1 MAARKP
7 TMAHLATPDDM
18 EQQFY
23 EALQQGDIERLMSV
37 WADDDEVCCVHPGGS
52 RVVGPQAIRASFDS
66 IFANGAVH
74 AEPIK
79 VRRVTTHAAA
89 VHSLVEKVSVM
100 SEEGPQTAYVLA
112 TNVYVKTGL
121 GWRLVMHHASPGSSR
136 EIPDITETASVLH

>member
-23 EALQQGDIERLMSV
+23 EALQQGDIERLMAV

-66 IFANGAVH
+66 IFANGAIH

-79 VRRVTTHAAA
+79 VRRVSTHAVA

-100 SEEGPQTAYVLA
+100 SDEGPQTAYVLA

-121 GWRLVMHHASPGSSR
+121 GWRLVTHHASPGSAR

>member
-23 EALQQGDIERLMSV
+23 EALQQGDIERLMAV

-66 IFANGAVH
+66 IFANGAIH

-79 VRRVTTHAAA
+79 VRRVATHAVA

-100 SEEGPQTAYVLA
+100 SDEGPQTAYVLA

-121 GWRLVMHHASPGSSR
+121 GWRLVTHHASPGSAR